1 MSRFHAAA
9 LAALLAVPALVAPAW
24 AQEADPEA
32 ILRAST
38 EALSETP
45 GFAAQFRLVGEGS
58 EMIKNTMPSMSGR
71 LVFGKTDDG
80 RVLHVLGEAR
90 DSASGPSSAFD
101 IVRTAAKV
109 TWTDDAKRVIFT
121 RKAAPEPR
129 EMPSAARLLH
139 LANLLEED
147 PYAAALARSEAVE
160 HEGVKAV
167 AGVDC
172 DVVLIS
178 FAKLQGGVNRGG
190 PGHTA
195 ERWFIATG
203 DRLPRRLEQI
213 TDAGMLKFSL
223 VTEMSDLRAGEQP
236 AEMLDVR
243 RPEGYSVNDNTVARP
258 VDPAPEPEV
267 SDPVP
272 PPTTEGRPTPPP
284 ADPTPAPAQAKRAPA
299 YAFTPDGGSAV
310 NNGTQNG
317 RVTVLYFWGT
327 WCIPCRAVSPKIS
340 EIAARFADRP
350 VDVFAPAIR
359 ERDAEAPRSY
369 IADNDYKHRLVL
381 GADALASSF
390 KVRVYPTVIV
400 IGPTGE
406 IVYQAHPGPE
416 RTADQMSD
424 QIAAAVEGA
433 LAN

>member
-9 LAALLAVPALVAPAW
+9 LAALLAVPAFVAPAFG
-24 AQEADPEA
+24 QETDPEA
-32 ILRAST
+32 VLRASA
-38 EALSETP
+38 EALAETP

-58 EMIKNTMPSMSGR
+58 EMIKNTMPSMTGR
-71 LVFGKTDDG
+71 LMFGKGEDG

-90 DSASGPSSAFD
+90 DSANGPSSAFD
-101 IVRTAAKV
+101 IVRTGEKI
-109 TWTDDAKRVIFT
+109 TWTDDAKRAIVT
-121 RKAAPEPR
+121 RRATPEPR

-139 LANLLEED
+139 LANLLDPE
-147 PYAAALARSEAVE
+147 PYAAALARAEAVE
-160 HEGVKAV
+160 HEGLKAV
-167 AGVDC
+167 AGENC

-178 FAKLQGGVNRGG
+178 FVKAQGANRGG

-195 ERWFIATG
+195 ERWFISAG
-203 DRLPRRLEQI
+203 DRLPRKLEQI

-223 VTEMSDLRAGEQP
+223 VTEMSNLRIGEQP
-236 AEMLDVR
+236 PEMLDVR
-243 RPEGYSVNDNTVARP
+243 RPEDYRVDDNTVAAEP
-258 VDPAPEPEV
+258 KPQPAPPSEPEPDMTAPPAQDPAA
-267 SDPVP
+267 
-272 PPTTEGRPTPPP
+272 RP
-284 ADPTPAPAQAKRAPA
+284 ADPTPPVARTPRAPA
-299 YAFTPDGGSAV
+299 FSFTPDGGSVV

-327 WCIPCRAVSPKIS
+327 WCIPCRAVSPKVS
-340 EIAARFADRP
+340 EIAARFADGA

-359 ERDAEAPRSY
+359 ERDAEGPRSY

-381 GADALASSF
+381 GADALATSF

-406 IVYQAHPGPE
+406 IVYQAHPGPD
-416 RTADQMSD
+416 RTADQMAD
-424 QIAAAVEGA
+424 QIAAAIEGA